1 LGRLLGIDYG
11 TRRIGIAVS
20 DPLKIIASPH
30 SVIDRKKTPDYLS
43 ALKELIISLEIE
55 SIVVGL
61 PYNMKGKASAQT
73 NSVLEFISEIREKLK
88 LDIQTTDERLSS
100 KSAEDTLKFKGISSS
115 RNRGEVDKTAAA
127 IILQE
132 FLDTQR

>member
-1 LGRLLGIDYG
+1 MLGIDYG

-43 ALKELIISLEIE
+43 ALKELIVSLEIE

-100 KSAEDTLKFKGISSS
+100 KSAEDTLRLKGISSS
-115 RNRGEVDKTAAA
+115 RNRSEVDKTAAA